1 MEIRYTPIGTI
12 HSPFNDTAGMPIQPA
27 GAVGVR
33 GTITV
38 NTELADGLQDLDG
51 FSHIVLL
58 YHFHRST
65 DYALRVTPFLDTQTR
80 GVFATRAPKRPNAIG
95 LSVVRLIG
103 VVGNELTVENIDVL
117 DGTPLLDIKPYIP
130 DVDVHQAERIGW
142 FAESRE
148 KLESM
153 RADRR
158 FE

>member
-1 MEIRYTPIGTI
+1 VEICFTPIGII
-12 HSPFNDTAGMPIQPA
+12 HSPFNKTAGMPIQPA
-27 GAVGVR
+27 GAIGVR

-38 NTELADGLQDLDG
+38 NSELTKGLQDLDG

-65 DYALRVTPFLDTQTR
+65 DYALRVTPFLDTQMR

-103 VVGNELTVENIDVL
+103 VVANELTVENIDVL

-130 DVDVHQAERIGW
+130 DMEIHQVERVGW
-142 FAESRE
+142 FQKSRE
-148 KLESM
+148 KLDSM
-153 RADRR
+153 RSDGR
-158 FE
+158 FG